1 MKVEELTQEQIMDLA
16 KWANFLNEENKGL
29 KSYILQL
36 QAQLQKARGDRAIAQ
51 HHLNNVHVTPVTIE
65 IHSELEEQFNK
76 KK

>member
-1 MKVEELTQEQIMDLA
+1 MDVKDLTEEQIMDLA

-36 QAQLQKARGDRAIAQ
+36 QAQLQKARGDRAVAE
-51 HHLNNVHVTPVTIE
+51 HHLNNVVVKPITIE
-65 IHSELEEQFNK
+65 IHSELDEEYIK

>member
-16 KWANFLNEENKGL
+16 KWASFLNEENKGL

-36 QAQLQKARGDRAIAQ
+36 KAQLNKARGDRAIAEHQ
-51 HHLNNVHVTPVTIE
+51 LNNVQVRPVTIE
-65 IHSELEEQFNK
+65 IHSELEEKFNK